1 MGNRRFVTWAARL
14 ALLLASL
21 TICLVLVE
29 VVARL
34 ASEQPDWA
42 PPPAVPADLADAK
55 VYETVFQLLR
65 RNAKGLHK
73 GLPYRTNSVMP
84 LELGIS
90 TTSLPPVVLPAS
102 ASPV

>member
-34 ASEQPDWA
+34 TSEQPDWA
-42 PPPAVPADLADAK
+42 PPPVAPAELANAK
-55 VYETVFQLLR
+55 VYETVFQLLQ
-65 RNAKGLHK
+65 RNAKGTPQ
-73 GLPYRTNSVMP
+73 GSALPHEQRRHARPRDRSEEAAGR
-84 LELGIS
+84 LSHRGDR
-90 TTSLPPVVLPAS
+90 
-102 ASPV
+102 